1 MVRCVTIVI
10 GSPGLRKLL
19 VLVHPVVNIVDQNVF
34 FIKRLPFGFRAA
46 VHEAPLD
53 LIQINAIDVEF
64 VGGDRSGQRFV
75 KTCTVDTGVI
85 GSTVGKFGP
94 VDGDVTFCPEHW
106 VCCVPPVRRRAIAD
120 VILSLDLL
128 DLVRFRVRVRDRS
141 RQLTGHARL
150 SIFALLQDCH
160 SDAFV
165 FPLFTHLY
173 FY

>member
-34 FIKRLPFGFRAA
+34 FIMRLPFGFRAA

-64 VGGDRSGQRFV
+64 LGGDRSGQRFV

-85 GSTVGKFGP
+85 GMVGKFGP
-94 VDGDVTFCPEHW
+94 IDGDVTFCPEHW

-120 VILSLDLL
+120 VILSLDC
-128 DLVRFRVRVRDRS
+128 VRDRS
-141 RQLTGHARL
+141 LQLTGHTRL

>member
-34 FIKRLPFGFRAA
+34 LFKRLPFGFRAT

-64 VGGDRSGQRFV
+64 LGGDRSGQRFAE
-75 KTCTVDTGVI
+75 TCTVDTGVI
-85 GSTVGKFGP
+85 GTVGKFGP
-94 VDGDVTFCPEHW
+94 VDGDVAFCPEHW

-120 VILSLDLL
+120 VILSLDC
-128 DLVRFRVRVRDRS
+128 VRDRS
-141 RQLTGHARL
+141 LQLTGHTRL